1 MIGSFSKN
9 HLSTSLTIL
18 SACSHVFRKYKKG
31 EWKASIDANGKFI
44 LVVIPPSVTSFLSE
58 KRRLVSYFNDSYVK
72 IEGICIPLQ
81 DMRGVDDDITYEALA
96 GMLVPGCAL
105 IFEIDCKWDA
115 VTGQLM

>member
-1 MIGSFSKN
+1 MKVDPIPTLTYALYNCGN
-9 HLSTSLTIL
+9 LSTNFTVAGSMVSKMI
-18 SACSHVFRKYKKG
+18 
-31 EWKASIDANGKFI
+31 
-44 LVVIPPSVTSFLSE
+44 
-58 KRRLVSYFNDSYVK
+58 LVSYFNDSYVK

-105 IFEIDCKWDA
+105 VFEIDCKWDA